1 MIERELLKQRYIENR
16 TARLNSKPA
25 EALAYTLAKQEFY
38 AMQSEDVPVSE
49 DAWQVLTITE
59 GDLAEDLEKIQ
70 KW

>member
-1 MIERELLKQRYIENR
+1 MTERELLEQKYIENR
-16 TARLNSKPA
+16 TAWLNGKPA

-59 GDLAEDLEKIQ
+59 GDLVEELEKIQ
-70 KW
+70 KG